1 MKVWDIDASV
11 LFKAK
16 EVGMKYM
23 AYMIENGVIVESC
36 MERVAEMANIYIQY
50 NSRIRDVRQSNI
62 KVRTCKNFQSN
73 QSHPK
78 QS

>member
-11 LFKAK
+11 SFKAK

-73 QSHPK
+73 QLHPK